1 MRRLVASLLLAPV
14 AFLALAVL
22 ATGLGWIAIHFAQ
35 SGDLAVVQFAA
46 AHRSSTATV
55 VMHRLSDLAGENS
68 VIIIVAA
75 SALVFLV
82 LRHIVD
88 ALVVI
93 ASAAGMFLLYEVVV
107 RWVGRPR
114 PPVSHLENPGGSS
127 FPSGH
132 VANSTAVYVAIVLAV
147 FVSARLPRLGPPLSL
162 VAAVLIAG
170 IATSRVYLGLHYP
183 TDVAVGFLL
192 GLSWALVVRK
202 TLDGLALSARS
213 PMVHP

>member
-1 MRRLVASLLLAPV
+1 MRRLVAWLLLAPV

-22 ATGLGWIAIHFAQ
+22 AATVGWIAIHLAQ
-35 SGDLAVVQFAA
+35 SADLAVVRFAA
-46 AHRSSTATV
+46 AHRSSPATF
-55 VMHRLSDLAGENS
+55 VMHGLSDLASWNS
-68 VIIIVAA
+68 VIIIVGA

-82 LRHIVD
+82 FRRVVD
-88 ALVVI
+88 AVAVI
-93 ASAAGMFLLYEVVV
+93 ASAAGMLLLYQLVV

-114 PPVSHLENPGGSS
+114 PPFSHLENPGGSS

-132 VANSTAVYVAIVLAV
+132 VANSTAVYVAILLAV
-147 FVSARLPRLGPPLSL
+147 FVSARFPRLRPPLIL

-183 TDVAVGFLL
+183 TDVAAGFLL
-192 GLSWALVVRK
+192 GLCWALVVRK

-213 PMVHP
+213 LSVRQ